1 MKKLLRGMATIW
13 CVLCGLVVPPAALAV
28 VIARSMGVLDLDPVV
43 GRIQGGVPEGASAD
57 GDAGLAHA
65 VAGIPPGELATP
77 LEAFAWRRRLE
88 QLDAQVGAGAED
100 LAVRESA
107 LAAREAAEAE
117 LAGTL
122 AGLLG
127 DLLGTAVT
135 AESIVAEPVVWR
147 ERLAARRDAE
157 AQRPRLLAMVKNVDN
172 EALASILT
180 NPTASN
186 GLDEDTVA
194 RLMEDL
200 PPSRAGEVLTE
211 LASRDPAFASRILAR
226 LERSAG
232 PPQGEGEP
240 PR

>member
-1 MKKLLRGMATIW
+1 MKKVLRGIATIW

-28 VIARSMGVLDLDPVV
+28 VIARSMGVLDLGPVV
-43 GRIQGGVPEGASAD
+43 DRIQGGASAGASSV
-57 GDAGLAHA
+57 GGAGLAHS

-88 QLDAQVGAGAED
+88 QLGAEVGAGSQD
-100 LAVRESA
+100 LAARESA
-107 LAAREAAEAE
+107 LAAREAAQTE
-117 LAGTL
+117 LANSL
-122 AGLLG
+122 SGLLG
-127 DLLGTAVT
+127 DLLGTTVP
-135 AESIVAEPVVWR
+135 AESVAAEPAVWR
-147 ERLAARRDAE
+147 DRLAAQRGAE
-157 AQRPRLLAMVKNVDN
+157 SLRPRLIDMVKNVEN
-172 EALASILT
+172 EALASILA

-186 GLDEDTVA
+186 GLDEDTVT

-232 PPQGEGEP
+232 PPDGEGV
-240 PR
+240 PRR